1 MQKINI
7 WITEETFKALCEKSK
22 KENKRFNN
30 VVQEILAKE
39 TKTKMILWEK

>member
-7 WITEETFKALCEKSK
+7 WITEETFKALYEKSK
-22 KENKRFNN
+22 KENKKFNN

-39 TKTKMILWEK
+39 TNTKMIIWNK